1 MKRSTKISTAI
12 ITFFLIITIVV
23 VGRTMIGN
31 HFKKKFSK
39 RLPPGIIVTEV
50 VSKDFSQKISTYGT
64 AVPVRTKSY
73 KIEKYEIIN
82 PIDFNKKLKK
92 GELIAKLKSRNL
104 IATFDGVMTKR
115 DFSNDIK
122 VSESSL
128 LINLED
134 ISSIYVDVDIP
145 ELYSR
150 FIKKNLNVDVKL
162 SGNNEKIYSGIIDS
176 TSGRIDVEK
185 RSLATRIKLE
195 NNNLDIL
202 PGSLLEIT
210 VKYNE
215 KNSLGIPDTSLM
227 MEGDKTYV
235 YKVSEKNITN
245 KTEVIIGIRDD
256 GFIEIISGL
265 SQGDNIV
272 AEGLKK
278 VRPRLKIKPI
288 KKGSKKAESDWKKKV
303 KPKKNDTKKGKFDW
317 LKKLN
322 IFNKSKSEK
331 KDDKNK

>member
-12 ITFFLIITIVV
+12 LTFFLIITIVV
-23 VGRTMIGN
+23 VGRAMIGN

-39 RLPPGIIVTEV
+39 RPPPEIIITEV
-50 VSKDFSQKISTYGT
+50 VRKDFSQKISTYGT
-64 AVPVRTKSY
+64 AVPLRTKSY
-73 KIEKYEIIN
+73 KIEKYEIIS
-82 PIDFNKKLKK
+82 PINFNKRLKK
-92 GELIAKLKSRNL
+92 GDLIAKLKSRNL
-104 IATFDGVMTKR
+104 MAAFDGVVTKR
-115 DFSNDIK
+115 NFSNDIK

-134 ISSIYVDVDIP
+134 ISSVYVDVDIP

-150 FIKKNLNVDVKL
+150 YIKESLNVDVKF
-162 SGNNEKIYSGIIDS
+162 SGNNDKVYSGIIDS

-185 RSLATRIKLE
+185 RSLATRVKLE

-215 KNSLGIPDTSLM
+215 KNSLGIPDTGLM

-245 KTEVIIGIRDD
+245 KTEVVIGIRDN

-278 VRPRLKIKPI
+278 VRPKLKIKPI
-288 KKGSKKAESDWKKKV
+288 KK
-303 KPKKNDTKKGKFDW
+303 
-317 LKKLN
+317 
-322 IFNKSKSEK
+322 
-331 KDDKNK
+331 

>member
-1 MKRSTKISTAI
+1 MKRSTKIGTVI
-12 ITFFLIITIVV
+12 LVFFLIITIVV

-39 RLPPGIIVTEV
+39 RPPPGIIVTEV
-50 VSKDFSQKISTYGT
+50 VRKDFAQKISTYGT
-64 AVPVRTKSY
+64 AVPLRTKSY
-73 KIEKYEIIN
+73 KIEKYEIVS

-104 IATFDGVMTKR
+104 IAAFDGVVTKR

-134 ISSIYVDVDIP
+134 ISSVYVDVDIP

-150 FIKKNLNVDVKL
+150 YIKENLNVDVKF
-162 SGNNEKIYSGIIDS
+162 SGNDDKVYTGIIDS

-195 NNNLDIL
+195 NDNLDIF

-245 KTEVIIGIRDD
+245 KAEVKIGIRDD

-288 KKGSKKAESDWKKKV
+288 KK
-303 KPKKNDTKKGKFDW
+303 
-317 LKKLN
+317 
-322 IFNKSKSEK
+322 
-331 KDDKNK
+331 